1 MKIKQIGFF
10 IILLFIIAIP
20 TVYAQVSI
28 GEEAKQKTVNVII
41 NELNQIQVKHEVIA
55 ANSPK
60 QLQLIDG
67 LVSNLSVTDVEGDE
81 KQFSSIGDNDGII
94 IFPSQKNIVVQYD
107 LKDVLVLKNNVW
119 TLDFRYLQTTNFIF
133 PNEVDLVFVNDKPVY
148 LGEKKGIAC
157 HGCQMTLEY
166 SINEPK
172 ILKNIKYDNKDFL
185 IEIRSFAE
193 IDEFNFEQLTKR
205 INFHVN
211 GENQFLTLVI
221 PLQLL
226 PESYDVLV
234 DNERIYF
241 HGYINNGTHVWIN
254 VRSDTTGMVSIVDS
268 KNTDQV
274 NPNMRD
280 LPLVSSINQN
290 IIVLLGVIITVG
302 VIVTLVIMKKKSSVT
317 SKDIENEH
325 TQNADEI

>member
-1 MKIKQIGFF
+1 MKIKQAGFF
-10 IILLFIIAIP
+10 IILLFIITIP

-41 NELNQIQVKHEVIA
+41 NESNQIQVKHEVIA

-67 LVSNLSVTDVEGDE
+67 VIRNLSVTDVEGNE
-81 KQFSSIGDNDGII
+81 KQFGTIGDNDGII
-94 IFPSQKNIVVQYD
+94 VFPSQKNIVVQYD
-107 LKDVLVLKNNVW
+107 LDDVLVLKNNVW

-157 HGCQMTLEY
+157 HGCQMILEY

-193 IDEFNFEQLTKR
+193 IDEFNFNQLTKG

-211 GENQFLTLVI
+211 GENQFLTLIV

-254 VRSDTTGMVSIVDS
+254 VRSDTTGMVSIIDS
-268 KNTDQV
+268 KNTDQE

-280 LPLVSSINQN
+280 LSLVSSTNQN
-290 IIVLLGVIITVG
+290 IIILLVVSIIIGVA
-302 VIVTLVIMKKKSSVT
+302 VTIVIMKKKT
-317 SKDIENEH
+317 SAKNIEDNN
-325 TQNADEI
+325 TQNIDQI

>member
-1 MKIKQIGFF
+1 MKIKIVGFF

-28 GEEAKQKTVNVII
+28 GEEAQQKTINVII
-41 NELNQIQVKHEVIA
+41 NESNQIHVTHEVIA

-67 LVSNLSVTDVEGDE
+67 TITNLRVTDVEGNE
-81 KQFSSIGDNDGII
+81 KQFGSIGDNDGVI
-94 IFPSQKNIVVQYD
+94 IFPSQKNIVVEYD
-107 LKDVLVLKNNVW
+107 LEDVLVLKNNVW
-119 TLDFRYLQTTNFIF
+119 TLDFRYLKTTNFIF
-133 PNEVDLVFVNDKPVY
+133 PNEVDLVFSNNKPVY

-185 IEIRSFAE
+185 IEIRTFAE
-193 IDEFNFEQLTKR
+193 IDKFNFNQLTKG
-205 INFHVN
+205 INFHVK
-211 GENQFLTLVI
+211 GENQFLTMVV

-226 PESYDVLV
+226 PKSYDVLV

-254 VRSDTTGMVSIVDS
+254 VRSDTTGTISIVDAE
-268 KNTDQV
+268 NTDQE
-274 NPNMRD
+274 NSNMQD
-280 LPLVSSINQN
+280 IPLVSSINQN
-290 IIVLLGVIITVG
+290 TFALLGVVIISG
-302 VIVTLVIMKKKSSVT
+302 IIIAIVIIKKKSSKA
-317 SKDIENEH
+317 SKNIEDED
-325 TQNADEI
+325 TQIE

>member
-1 MKIKQIGFF
+1 MKIKQAGFF
-10 IILLFIIAIP
+10 IILLFIITIP

-41 NELNQIQVKHEVIA
+41 NESNQIQVKHEVIA

-67 LVSNLSVTDVEGDE
+67 VIRNLSVTDIEGNE
-81 KQFSSIGDNDGII
+81 KQFGTIGDNDGII
-94 IFPSQKNIVVQYD
+94 VFPSQKNIVVQYD
-107 LKDVLVLKNNVW
+107 LDDVLVLKNNVW

-157 HGCQMTLEY
+157 HGCQMILEY

-193 IDEFNFEQLTKR
+193 IDEFNFNQLTKG

-211 GENQFLTLVI
+211 GENQFLTLIV

-254 VRSDTTGMVSIVDS
+254 VRSDTTGMVSIIDS
-268 KNTDQV
+268 KNTDQE

-280 LPLVSSINQN
+280 LSLVSSTNQN
-290 IIVLLGVIITVG
+290 IIILLVVSIIIGVA
-302 VIVTLVIMKKKSSVT
+302 VTIVIMKKKT
-317 SKDIENEH
+317 SAKNIEDNN
-325 TQNADEI
+325 TQNIDQI

>member
-1 MKIKQIGFF
+1 MKIKQVGFF

-28 GEEAKQKTVNVII
+28 GEEANQKTVNVII
-41 NELNQIQVKHEVIA
+41 NESNQIHVKHEVIA
-55 ANSPK
+55 AKSPK

-67 LVSNLSVTDVEGDE
+67 VISNLSVTDIEGDE
-81 KQFSSIGDNDGII
+81 KQFGTIGDNDGII
-94 IFPSQKNIVVQYD
+94 VFPSQKNIVVQYD
-107 LKDVLVLKNNVW
+107 LEDVLTLKNNVW
-119 TLDFRYLQTTNFIF
+119 TLDFRYLKTTNFIF

-157 HGCQMTLEY
+157 HGCQMILEY

-172 ILKNIKYDNKDFL
+172 ILKNIKYKNKDFL

-193 IDEFNFEQLTKR
+193 IDKFNFNQSTKE

-254 VRSDTTGMVSIVDS
+254 VRSDTTGLVSIIDS

-274 NPNMRD
+274 NPNMQD
-280 LPLVSSINQN
+280 LSLVSSINQN
-290 IIVLLGVIITVG
+290 IIVLLVVLIIVG
-302 VIVTLVIMKKKSSVT
+302 VIVTIVIMKKKSSVT
-317 SKDIENEH
+317 SKNSEDEY
-325 TQNADEI
+325 TQNIH

>member
-1 MKIKQIGFF
+1 MKIKQVGFF
-10 IILLFIIAIP
+10 IILLFTISIP

-67 LVSNLSVTDVEGDE
+67 TISNLSVTDVEGDE
-81 KQFSSIGDNDGII
+81 KQFGSIGDNDGII
-94 IFPSQKNIVVQYD
+94 VFPSQKNIVVQYD
-107 LKDVLVLKNNVW
+107 LGDVLVLKNNVW

-157 HGCQMTLEY
+157 HGCQMVLEY

-193 IDEFNFEQLTKR
+193 IDEFNFNQLTKG
-205 INFHVN
+205 INFHVD
-211 GENQFLTLVI
+211 GENQFLTLVV
-221 PLQLL
+221 PLELL
-226 PESYDVLV
+226 PESYDVFV
-234 DNERIYF
+234 DNERIFF

-254 VRSDTTGMVSIVDS
+254 IKSDTTGMVSIIDS

-274 NPNMRD
+274 NPNLQD
-280 LPLVSSINQN
+280 IPLGSNINQN
-290 IIVLLGVIITVG
+290 IIVLLGVIIIVG
-302 VIVTLVIMKKKSSVT
+302 VIVTIFIMKKKSSVT
-317 SKDIENEH
+317 SKDIEDEH

>member
-1 MKIKQIGFF
+1 MKIKQASFF
-10 IILLFIIAIP
+10 IILLFIITIP

-41 NELNQIQVKHEVIA
+41 NESNQIQVKHEVIA

-67 LVSNLSVTDVEGDE
+67 VIRNLSVTDVEGNE
-81 KQFSSIGDNDGII
+81 KQFGTIGDNDGII
-94 IFPSQKNIVVQYD
+94 VFPSQKNIVVQYD
-107 LKDVLVLKNNVW
+107 LDDVLVLKNNVW

-157 HGCQMTLEY
+157 HGCQMILEY

-193 IDEFNFEQLTKR
+193 IDEFNFNQLTKG

-211 GENQFLTLVI
+211 GENQFLTLIV

-254 VRSDTTGMVSIVDS
+254 VRSDTTGMVSIIDS
-268 KNTDQV
+268 KNTDQE

-280 LPLVSSINQN
+280 LSLVSSTNQN
-290 IIVLLGVIITVG
+290 IIILLVVSIIIGVA
-302 VIVTLVIMKKKSSVT
+302 VTIVIMKKKT
-317 SKDIENEH
+317 SAKNIEDNN
-325 TQNADEI
+325 TQNIDQV